1 MAGEANVAGR
11 PMSPGGQCHFGPGR
25 SMSPLA
31 GEANVREVNV
41 GEANVIAPFIQ
52 NQNFKTFGVQRLL

>member
-1 MAGEANVAGR
+1 MTGEANVAGR

-25 SMSPLA
+25 SMSLLG

-41 GEANVIAPFIQ
+41 GEANVIAP
-52 NQNFKTFGVQRLL
+52 